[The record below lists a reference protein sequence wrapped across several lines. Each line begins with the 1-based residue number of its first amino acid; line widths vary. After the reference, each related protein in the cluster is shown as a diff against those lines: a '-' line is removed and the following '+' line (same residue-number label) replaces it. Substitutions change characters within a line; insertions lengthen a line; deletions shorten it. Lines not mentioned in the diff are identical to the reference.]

1 MGGFKGQ
8 YIQECKKNYNVAI
21 QVTQV
26 ISTANQFVALN
37 VECLSFPCLISI
49 VEFVVV
55 LPLRCIL
62 DERDGVVDERVRVEI
77 RGSIAW
83 FALGI

>member
-1 MGGFKGQ
+1 MWGALRDNTFKNV
-8 YIQECKKNYNVAI
+8 KKNYNVAI

-49 VEFVVV
+49 VELVVV

-62 DERDGVVDERVRVEI
+62 DK
-77 RGSIAW
+77 
-83 FALGI
+83 

>member
-1 MGGFKGQ
+1 MWGALRDNTFKNV
-8 YIQECKKNYNVAI
+8 KKNYNVAI

-62 DERDGVVDERVRVEI
+62 DK
-77 RGSIAW
+77 
-83 FALGI
+83 

>member
-1 MGGFKGQ
+1 M
-8 YIQECKKNYNVAI
+8 
-21 QVTQV
+21 TQV